1 MRLFTLLI
9 MILFLGSGH
18 LAGQSEE
25 KNAVSAN
32 SVVFEN
38 PAEEDNNTKI
48 FPVPVTNNRFTI
60 TSDKEFTFV
69 RLTNIIGQETTR
81 EKFSYPRKRAE
92 ISFSNAQKGIYL
104 VIIEFK
110 DRTRIVKKILIDSP

>member
-1 MRLFTLLI
+1 MRIFTLCIVL
-9 MILFLGSGH
+9 LFLGSG
-18 LAGQSEE
+18 LVAGQSEE
-25 KNAVSAN
+25 KNAVSVN
-32 SVVFEN
+32 SMVFEN
-38 PAEEDNNTKI
+38 SPVEDNNTKI

-104 VIIEFK
+104 VIIEFEDK
-110 DRTRIVKKILIDSP
+110 TRIVKKILIDSP

>member
-1 MRLFTLLI
+1 M
-9 MILFLGSGH
+9 
-18 LAGQSEE
+18 
-25 KNAVSAN
+25 
-32 SVVFEN
+32 VFEN
-38 PAEEDNNTKI
+38 SPVEDNNTKI

-81 EKFSYPRKRAE
+81 EKFSYPRNRAE

-104 VIIEFK
+104 VIIVFEDK
-110 DRTRIVKKILIDSP
+110 TRIVKKILIDSR